1 MRKKKGREEK
11 GKKQKKPFPSMG
23 KNRANL
29 MFHVEH
35 CKTQKSAKKKNCGF
49 FLFPKIS

>member
-35 CKTQKSAKKKNCGF
+35 AKNQKSAKKQNCGF
-49 FLFPKIS
+49 FIFPEKS

>member
-1 MRKKKGREEK
+1 
-11 GKKQKKPFPSMG
+11 MG

-35 CKTQKSAKKKNCGF
+35 CKTQKSAKSKIADFFFFQKNHKKSKIMLDF
-49 FLFPKIS
+49 MIFLARGRQ